1 VPPLKV
7 EFGAAQTYDFSDS
20 PKSMTGTP
28 MPGGGVLCT
37 LWYSPPAQ
45 VIGLDI
51 VGRSLDEVIFG
62 PPPGNIN
69 KVEGYMVNRANE
81 MISKPGVTITPA
93 KLHSVL
99 GSALT
104 RAWLIAGEKDF
115 YLFSKDGETL
125 ECEPKNHSPGFGTN
139 VDANHHQQHPRRQR
153 NQNY

>member
-1 VPPLKV
+1 L
-7 EFGAAQTYDFSDS
+7 A
-20 PKSMTGTP
+20 
-28 MPGGGVLCT
+28 
-37 LWYSPPAQ
+37 
-45 VIGLDI
+45 LDI

-125 ECEPKNHSPGFGTN
+125 QCQPKIHSPDFGTN
-139 VDANHHQQHPRRQR
+139 VDAYHHQQHSRRQR